1 MGKFKKK
8 NGVEYFY
15 ANDMVVSVEKR
26 KHTSTV
32 SFVLVVGAGVDCENI
47 GGKQ

>member
-15 ANDMVVSVEKR
+15 ANDMVVSVEKSILLPINR
-26 KHTSTV
+26 RVKMV
-32 SFVLVVGAGVDCENI
+32 
-47 GGKQ
+47 